1 MDKFIVHGL
10 IPLKGEIEIS
20 GSKNAAL
27 PILVATLLSPGKYK
41 IDNIPRL
48 MDIRTIAH
56 LLRITGVKV
65 DINNHTVLIDTT
77 LADFPEAPYELVK
90 TMRASIYVLGPLLA
104 RFKKA
109 RVSLP
114 GGCAWGPRPVDLHI
128 RGMEKLGASIEL
140 ENGYIIAK
148 SRKLKGTQIYFDISS
163 VGATGNIMMAAVLAE
178 GETIIENAA
187 CEPEIVDLGN
197 FLQKMGAK
205 ISGLGTK
212 FIRINGVPQLSPTN
226 YTVIPDRI
234 ETSTFIV
241 AGIMTA
247 GNIILKKCQPQ
258 HINEVIEKCRES
270 GSTINIS
277 PDRIEIIG
285 TNDIKPVN
293 VSTAIYPGFPTD
305 MQAQWIALMS
315 RARGSSV
322 VTETI
327 FTDRFTHVPELNRL
341 GAKVIVKNSSAF
353 IQGVKTLKGAPV
365 MSTDLRA
372 SASLIIAALAAK
384 GRSDIHR
391 VYHIDRGYEKF
402 EEKLKQLGADI
413 IRLDES
419 QDR

>member
-56 LLRITGVKV
+56 LLRITGAKV

-104 RFKKA
+104 RFRKA
-109 RVSLP
+109 KVSLP

-140 ENGYIIAK
+140 EDGYIIAK
-148 SRKLKGTQIYFDISS
+148 SRKLKGAQIYFDISS

-197 FLQKMGAK
+197 FLQKMGAN

-212 FIRINGVPQLSPTN
+212 FIRINGVQKLNPTN

-241 AGIMTA
+241 AGIIT
-247 GNIILKKCQPQ
+247 GGHIILKKCQPK
-258 HINEVIEKCRES
+258 HTNEVIEKCRES
-270 GSTINIS
+270 GSTLNIS
-277 PDRIEIIG
+277 SDSIEIIG
-285 TNDIKPVN
+285 TDDIKPVN

-315 RARGSSV
+315 RAQGSSV